1 MGPQPLASEKTVG
14 KSRCQRERTV
24 GVKALP
30 NGHAFVGS
38 DIFPQLPSLYG
49 ILQNKGYFLYLYRAS
64 EYYVIY
70 IHWAEKLAKKG
81 KKGRPQQESS
91 RAEP

>member
-1 MGPQPLASEKTVG
+1 MKNQWENPGVRGRGQYI
-14 KSRCQRERTV
+14 V

-91 RAEP
+91 RAEA

>member
-1 MGPQPLASEKTVG
+1 MKNQWENPGVRGRGQYI
-14 KSRCQRERTV
+14 V

-49 ILQNKGYFLYLYRAS
+49 ILQNKGYFLSCVLLSCFIPSNVLFSISVLCFLYILLLDR
-64 EYYVIY
+64 VHI
-70 IHWAEKLAKKG
+70 
-81 KKGRPQQESS
+81 
-91 RAEP
+91 